1 MRFSQKKGQMN
12 CNYLNASRKRLARK
26 NKQMKNLRK
35 KNFNESK
42 YRDYTSKR
50 AFVSQWKCYFPKA
63 TLDRKWNQMKANQHK
78 KVFTPSPLQE
88 TIEALELGWGKSLF
102 S

>member
-1 MRFSQKKGQMN
+1 MN
-12 CNYLNASRKRLARK
+12 CNYLNKARSNLARN
-26 NKQMKNLRK
+26 NKRMRNIRK
-35 KNFNESK
+35 KTFNESK

-78 KVFTPSPLQE
+78 KDFTPSSSLQE
-88 TIEALELGWGKSLF
+88 SIEALELGWGKSLF